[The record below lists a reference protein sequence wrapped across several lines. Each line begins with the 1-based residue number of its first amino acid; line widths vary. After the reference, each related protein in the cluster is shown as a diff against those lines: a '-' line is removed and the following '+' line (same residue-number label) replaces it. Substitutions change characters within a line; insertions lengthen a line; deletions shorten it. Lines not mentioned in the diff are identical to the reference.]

1 MGVGFESAA
10 KTVTLEFWRRLW
22 QSIIGFLLQDQIV
35 DHFVFPLQLD
45 FNDLKFGAQ
54 TSIFIL
60 QIVRCHPL
68 LHDIIVEALAL
79 LMDNSRAQLMHLEVD
94 LAGGLGGRGARSLP
108 HGDVRGARQAE
119 LLTEIEL
126 CLSAGCARSA
136 FGRLAGHE
144 EKRRLTTLLGIEHLL
159 IGEHLLLLG
168 IVHLLLLLLHHAGV
182 DPLAHR
188 RALHVLLV
196 HQVDLHLLLLLEESL
211 LFDCRGHGFGALW
224 TYPAHVV
231 LNLLRLKTVLV

>member
-22 QSIIGFLLQDQIV
+22 KSIIGFLLQDQIV
-35 DHFVFPLQLD
+35 NHFVFPLQLD

-108 HGDVRGARQAE
+108 HGDV
-119 LLTEIEL
+119 
-126 CLSAGCARSA
+126 
-136 FGRLAGHE
+136 
-144 EKRRLTTLLGIEHLL
+144 
-159 IGEHLLLLG
+159 
-168 IVHLLLLLLHHAGV
+168 
-182 DPLAHR
+182 
-188 RALHVLLV
+188 
-196 HQVDLHLLLLLEESL
+196 
-211 LFDCRGHGFGALW
+211 
-224 TYPAHVV
+224 
-231 LNLLRLKTVLV
+231 